1 MQETD
6 NYILPIV
13 QGFVKMVLKYNCQC
27 SVDFLNK
34 LQYKMVMVRTLK
46 PSRIQCNF
54 AKNSVSEIHWVI
66 SVLKIKAY
74 YLLNKHF
81 KV

>member
-27 SVDFLNK
+27 SVDFKHSLTTQLNQ
-34 LQYKMVMVRTLK
+34 LQYKMVIVRTLK
-46 PSRIQCNF
+46 ASRIQCNF
-54 AKNSVSEIHWVI
+54 AKNSVSEIH
-66 SVLKIKAY
+66 
-74 YLLNKHF
+74 
-81 KV
+81 

>member
-27 SVDFLNK
+27 SVDFKHSLT
-34 LQYKMVMVRTLK
+34 TLH
-46 PSRIQCNF
+46 S
-54 AKNSVSEIHWVI
+54 
-66 SVLKIKAY
+66 
-74 YLLNKHF
+74 
-81 KV
+81 